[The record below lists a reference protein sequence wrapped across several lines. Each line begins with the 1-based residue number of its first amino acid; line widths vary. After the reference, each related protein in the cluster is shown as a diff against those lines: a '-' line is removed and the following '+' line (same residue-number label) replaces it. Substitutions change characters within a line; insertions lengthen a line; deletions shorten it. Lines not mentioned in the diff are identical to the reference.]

1 MMAIS
6 MSLLQH
12 VCSVPIARAMRPR
25 SVTVISSRSLS
36 TTTSSSSTPSRASQV
51 DPHVLLG
58 MSEPELQ
65 ELATDL
71 GQQSYRGKQLHHLIY
86 QRKVKEIQ
94 DFSQLPLVFRN
105 DLQEAGWKV
114 GRSPIFQTVT
124 AADGTVKL
132 LIRLEDNRL
141 IETVGIPVEDEK
153 GSMRLTACVSSQV
166 GCPLR
171 CSFCATGKG
180 GFSRNLQRHEIV
192 EQVLAVEE
200 IFKHRVTNVVFM
212 GMGEPMLNLKSVL
225 EAHRCLNK
233 DVQIGQRMI
242 TISTV
247 GVPNTIKKLASHK
260 LQSTLALSLHA
271 PNQKLRE
278 TIVPSAKSYPLD
290 AIMKDCKEYFL
301 ETSRRVS
308 FEYALLAGVND
319 RVEHAKE
326 LAELLHQWGRGH
338 HVNLIPFNPIQG
350 SDYKRP
356 HKKAIQAFAAVLESR
371 KITSHADANQ
381 SLVGCVS
388 DGISHLSLPQSA
400 RILLLDDQA
409 SWCLQACSLWC
420 NLEFASALRL
430 QKSKV
435 VNSLKTHEMKSGGH
449 AFLNDFPLCT
459 EEGSDRDYTQAQP
472 SVLAN
477 SL

>member
-1 MMAIS
+1 MIATSMA
-6 MSLLQH
+6 MLQQ
-12 VCSVPIARAMRPR
+12 VCSVPLARAVRRPR
-25 SVTVISSRSLS
+25 SLTVVSSRSLS
-36 TTTSSSSTPSRASQV
+36 TSSPASPHRTSHVNPN
-51 DPHVLLG
+51 VLLG

-65 ELATDL
+65 QLAVDL
-71 GQQSYRGKQLHHLIY
+71 GQQTYRGKQLYHLIY
-86 QRKVKEIQ
+86 QRKLKEIQ
-94 DFSQLPLVFRN
+94 DFSQLPQAFRN
-105 DLQEAGWKV
+105 DLQEAGWTV
-114 GRSPIFQTVT
+114 GRSPIYRTVT

-132 LIRLEDNRL
+132 LIKLEDNRL

-180 GFSRNLQRHEIV
+180 GYSRNLQRHEII
-192 EQVLAVEE
+192 EQVLAIEE

-247 GVPNTIKKLASHK
+247 GVPNTIKKLASCK

-290 AIMKDCKEYFL
+290 AIMKDCRDYFL

-319 RVEHAKE
+319 RTEHAVE
-326 LAELLHQWGRGH
+326 LAELLHEWGRGS
-338 HVNLIPFNPIQG
+338 HVNLIPFNPIEG
-350 SDYKRP
+350 SDYQRP
-356 HKKAIQAFAAVLESR
+356 KKKAIQAFAATLESR
-371 KITSHADANQ
+371 KIT
-381 SLVGCVS
+381 VS
-388 DGISHLSLPQSA
+388 IRQTRG
-400 RILLLDDQA
+400 LD
-409 SWCLQACSLWC
+409 
-420 NLEFASALRL
+420 ASAACGQLRNEF
-430 QKSKV
+430 QKSPLLTDSD
-435 VNSLKTHEMKSGGH
+435 SL
-449 AFLNDFPLCT
+449 
-459 EEGSDRDYTQAQP
+459 QP
-472 SVLAN
+472 QPDIAVAC
-477 SL
+477 